1 MLVAKTPSGSV
12 TFSQISKELVTLVA
26 LKSYSIKA
34 IEIWYSMES
43 TYNDIVLGLAKQEV
57 SLQKI
62 VESLLT

>member
-12 TFSQISKELVTLVA
+12 TFSQISKELVTTVA
-26 LKSYSIKA
+26 FKSYSIKA
-34 IEIWYSMES
+34 IEIWYSMDS